1 VIERFEDVLDEGL
14 DAITSGRTDVEHF
27 LDAHPAAADELHAA
41 LEAATAVHRATA
53 VEPQPAFRQV
63 ARASFADKIQAR
75 SNRSWFAAWAV
86 ALRPIAVGLVAIVI
100 VSSLG
105 FGTAAASADA
115 APGQP
120 LYGFKLAQENFRL
133 AIARDDLDRAAL
145 RAQFAERRVDEL
157 DGVGQD
163 AAAERRSYLA
173 QQIAAN
179 LQSIAQTVRRERQQG
194 GVSPETRA
202 RVARLAMQLES
213 SRLSDPALTRRVLQ
227 QTPVEHRPLI
237 MRLLRLAQEEY
248 QRTLQSVRTE
258 S

>member
-1 VIERFEDVLDEGL
+1 MIERFEDVLDEGL

-145 RAQFAERRVDEL
+145 RAVRAVPDSAFAFV
-157 DGVGQD
+157 V
-163 AAAERRSYLA
+163 AAA
-173 QQIAAN
+173 
-179 LQSIAQTVRRERQQG
+179 
-194 GVSPETRA
+194 
-202 RVARLAMQLES
+202 
-213 SRLSDPALTRRVLQ
+213 
-227 QTPVEHRPLI
+227 PLI